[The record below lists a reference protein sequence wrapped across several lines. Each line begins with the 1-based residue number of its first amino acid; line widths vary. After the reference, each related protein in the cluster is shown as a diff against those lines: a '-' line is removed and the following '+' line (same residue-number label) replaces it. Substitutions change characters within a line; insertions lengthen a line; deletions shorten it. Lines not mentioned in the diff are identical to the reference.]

1 VFGSVVAV
9 TFQIAFRTEIHANDF
24 FYFLKIIFNISI
36 SKRSKKYKPHL
47 ILAKKKIQNLAKHK
61 LKHTVKQTLKGMDE
75 KLFMHH
81 KNTVDLLLI
90 FLIIHFSF
98 QSFFLSDTNLSLI
111 VFFRQ
116 GRNWKKRNKIKKNV
130 KHRQCAIDFTN
141 NIFRSS
147 IFKNNTIYKI

>member
-1 VFGSVVAV
+1 MPMM
-9 TFQIAFRTEIHANDF
+9 F

-98 QSFFLSDTNLSLI
+98 QSFFFI
-111 VFFRQ
+111 
-116 GRNWKKRNKIKKNV
+116 
-130 KHRQCAIDFTN
+130 
-141 NIFRSS
+141 
-147 IFKNNTIYKI
+147 